1 MFKTRQKESYY
12 IHIICFNLKLNQFFD
27 SFGCFIDQKLLSF
40 SRLMIYINR
49 HFIPIP
55 QNEGFPLFKP
65 NPNRVFTLS
74 APNIY
79 ICPYNYWLFAP
90 NKIGLF

>member
-55 QNEGFPLFKP
+55 QNKGFPLFKP
-65 NPNRVFTLS
+65 NPNKVFTLS
-74 APNIY
+74 APNIC